1 MTTVRIHTYTLAL
14 TGTSSCLSILG
25 AMLIF
30 FTFYKLPTIRNFTRQ
45 LLVFLTIADLMT
57 AVGNLVATVR
67 YAIVHSATDN
77 AKTHC
82 SVSMSNVTS
91 PNVTQPYPYLPVD
104 RDTDIVCSIQSYV
117 TTFSNLSSFFWTF
130 IIALH
135 MFLNVF
141 MKTDKSERFLTKMVF
156 HIVSWGIPC
165 KFSVP
170 SFLNLFLFNILSFR

>member
-25 AMLIF
+25 AFLIF
-30 FTFYKLPTIRNFTRQ
+30 FTFYKLPNIRNFTRQ

-67 YAIVHSATDN
+67 YAIVHSATNN

-82 SVSMSNVTS
+82 STSITNVTS
-91 PNVTQPYPYLPVD
+91 PNVTQMYPYQPEGS
-104 RDTDIVCSIQSYV
+104 DTDLVCTIQSYV

-130 IIALH
+130 NIALH

-141 MKTDKSERFLTKMVF
+141 FKTDKSERFFTKLVF
-156 HIVSWGIPC
+156 HLVSWGIPR
-165 KFSVP
+165 KFD
-170 SFLNLFLFNILSFR
+170 